1 MVVLQFAAYLGV
13 DLGQSADYTTL
24 AGMLPPASAAD
35 KYRFPTYQ
43 RLALGLNYPTIVEKI
58 AEVAKRSAEK
68 RRTAVVVDR
77 TGVGRPVVDML
88 RKELAGVEN
97 VVVYAV
103 SIGSGTAAKRDG
115 KNFVVPKRDLIGSL
129 MVLLESGRIG
139 IAPTLQHA
147 AALEKELAA
156 YREKIKKSGHVAM
169 EGVGAHDDLVIALAL
184 ATWFATRA
192 PDLDLGRMLPMAS
205 GGLVS
210 IEELEAKHEE
220 ALRRM
225 RPTAEIPPEAW
236 EKAHEDFER
245 RRHHALADESERV
258 RKVLSGIL
266 KRAGLGDAK

>member
-1 MVVLQFAAYLGV
+1 MKFGAYLGV

-24 AGMLPPASAAD
+24 AGMLPPASAAE

-43 RLALGLNYPTIVEKI
+43 RLQLGINYPTIVEKI
-58 AEVAKRSAEK
+58 ADVAKRSAEK
-68 RRTAVVVDR
+68 RKTAVIVDR

-88 RKELAGVEN
+88 RKELQGTEN
-97 VVVYAV
+97 VAVYAV
-103 SIGSGTAAKRDG
+103 SIGSGAAAKRDG
-115 KNFVVPKRDLIGSL
+115 RNFSVPKRDLIGSL

-169 EGVGAHDDLVIALAL
+169 DGVGAHDDLVIALAL

-192 PDLDLGRMLPMAS
+192 PDLDLGRMLPLAS

-210 IEELEAKHEE
+210 LEELEAEHEE
-220 ALRRM
+220 AIRRL

-236 EKAHEDFER
+236 ERASEDFER
-245 RRHHALADESERV
+245 RRDHALADESDRV
-258 RKVLSGIL
+258 RSAIAGIL
-266 KRAGLGDAK
+266 KRAGLTDGDH